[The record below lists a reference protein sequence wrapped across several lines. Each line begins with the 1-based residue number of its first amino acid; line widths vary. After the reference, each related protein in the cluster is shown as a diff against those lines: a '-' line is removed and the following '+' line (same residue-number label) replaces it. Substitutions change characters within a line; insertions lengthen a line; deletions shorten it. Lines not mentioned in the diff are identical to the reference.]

1 MAAIK
6 LHDISAAEG
15 EKVFGAIKVGGWADG
30 SAVGVPVHIVNGR
43 EAGPVVAVTAA
54 IHGDEVVGTDAVRR
68 ITSELDPARLRGAV
82 VGIPIVNT
90 PSFILNART
99 NVLEDYMG
107 SNDASTILWTAQ
119 PNGSLSERIASLIRE
134 EIIPL
139 SEVYIDLHSWAR
151 GSTNYQ
157 RAIIAGEFA
166 NMAPELRRG
175 CDGLGEACGYE
186 YVFKPRASRWSGM
199 PAGLAG

>member
-15 EKVFGAIKVGGWADG
+15 EKVFESIKVGEWADG

-82 VGIPIVNT
+82 VGIPILNT
-90 PSFILNART
+90 PSCIVNAAPTSSRT
-99 NVLEDYMG
+99 TSPPTTLARFSGPPSPTDRCPSG
-107 SNDASTILWTAQ
+107 SPPSSAKRSF
-119 PNGSLSERIASLIRE
+119 P
-134 EIIPL
+134 
-139 SEVYIDLHSWAR
+139 
-151 GSTNYQ
+151 
-157 RAIIAGEFA
+157 
-166 NMAPELRRG
+166 
-175 CDGLGEACGYE
+175 
-186 YVFKPRASRWSGM
+186 
-199 PAGLAG
+199 